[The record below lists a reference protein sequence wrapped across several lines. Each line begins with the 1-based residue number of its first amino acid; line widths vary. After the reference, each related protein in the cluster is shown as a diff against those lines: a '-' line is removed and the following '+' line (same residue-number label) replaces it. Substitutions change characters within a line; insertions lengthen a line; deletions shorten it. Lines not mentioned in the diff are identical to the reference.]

1 VHLATTPMVWY
12 ICLIMGKVKLTIS
25 IDEDAAAY
33 LRTTPSVSSTIAE
46 AVEAYRTRELDE
58 RLEEAYREDATE
70 ADRLN
75 SEWESADTEVDR

>member
-1 VHLATTPMVWY
+1 MS
-12 ICLIMGKVKLTIS
+12 KVKLTIS
-25 IDEDAAAY
+25 IDDEVAAY

-46 AVEAYRTRELDE
+46 AVEAYRARELDE

-75 SEWESADTEVDR
+75 NEWESADAEVER